1 MNYVEKTLNDWK
13 NYKLQILEK
22 VNSWMTLMNLNQI
35 MRKNQ
40 DRNQF
45 NKLNLKS
52 MKMMKKQKMRV
63 KINRI
68 TIYITFL
75 NVKINNKRM
84 KTKIKV
90 FQD

>member
-13 NYKLQILEK
+13 NYKLRILEK